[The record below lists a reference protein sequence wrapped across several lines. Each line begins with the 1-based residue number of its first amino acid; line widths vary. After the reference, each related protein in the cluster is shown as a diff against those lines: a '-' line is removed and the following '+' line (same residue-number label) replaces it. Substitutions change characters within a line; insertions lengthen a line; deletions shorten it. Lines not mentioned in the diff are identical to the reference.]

1 MSTEFQSADDD
12 VMGEGECVEIPEIT
26 PSDMQK
32 KAIDDICD
40 WYRNRSR
47 EQKIYR
53 LFGYAGSGKTTITK
67 YAIGQL
73 GLSMFAPPRRKRVDT
88 SMFSNIDDAL
98 ESYTTNRVIPDVYFG
113 AFTGKASLVMRR
125 HGTPAQTIHSMIM
138 NSYEATDE
146 QIEEAEKKLLTL
158 ISAVDG
164 KSGDERLLAI
174 TAANAFRNTVE
185 MMKKPGWSPDPF
197 ADAGQSKL
205 IVLDEVSMVDE
216 ELAGYV
222 MSYGVPVLVI
232 GDPGQLPPIHGEG
245 AFTAKAPDMM
255 LTEIHRQ
262 ALDSPIIRLATMAR
276 EGRYISMGDHGGDV
290 WKMSK
295 MHVGIDQLLMADQ
308 VICGLNATRY
318 QLNAAMRNRLGFNQ
332 FSKWP
337 SGQRLPNMRG
347 QLAPEK
353 IICLKNNHRDGLI
366 NGMFIEVNNSKQDT
380 ENTFF
385 AEILTEMGDHIPD
398 GYCYA
403 GFFENHYNYD
413 KERESRDW
421 KVRRRTIESTY
432 GYAITCHKAQGSQ
445 FGNVIVYNDGW
456 GRGSEQRRKW
466 LYTAITRAENGL
478 LILE

>member
-1 MSTEFQSADDD
+1 MARDPDWIIDNDNSPDYDMA
-12 VMGEGECVEIPEIT
+12 EGEVVDVPNIT

-32 KAIDDICD
+32 RAIDDICD
-40 WYRNRSR
+40 WYRNRADH
-47 EQKIYR
+47 QKIYR

-67 YAIGQL
+67 YAISEL
-73 GLSMFAPPRRKRVDT
+73 GLSMFAPPKRSRDPEMPNT
-88 SMFSNIDDAL
+88 
-98 ESYTTNRVIPDVYFG
+98 VIPDVYFG

-138 NSYEATDE
+138 NSYQKTDE
-146 QIEEAEKKLLTL
+146 EILEAEKKLAAMVAAIDDKT
-158 ISAVDG
+158 G
-164 KSGDERLLAI
+164 EERVLAI
-174 TAANAFRNTVE
+174 AAAQSMRNIIHQ
-185 MMKKPGWSPDPF
+185 MKKPGWSPDPD
-197 ADAGQSKL
+197 ADAGRSQL

-222 MSYGVPVLVI
+222 LSYGVPVLVI

-245 AFTAKAPDMM
+245 AFTAREPDMM

-276 EGRYISMGDHGGDV
+276 EGKQIPMGDHGGDI

-295 MHVGIDQLLMADQ
+295 TNIGIDHLLRADQ

-332 FSKWP
+332 FGNWP
-337 SGQRLPNMRG
+337 SGYELPNAWGKMS
-347 QLAPEK
+347 PEK
-353 IICLKNNHRDGLI
+353 IICLKNNHTLGLI
-366 NGMFIEVNNSKQDT
+366 NGMFIDIQDPAPDGP
-380 ENTFF
+380 NTFHGR
-385 AEILTEMGDHIPD
+385 IITELGGVIPSKD

-403 GFFENHYNYD
+403 GFFEQHYNFD
-413 KERESRDW
+413 KEREGRDW
-421 KVRRRTIESTY
+421 QVRRKTIENTY

-456 GRGSEQRRKW
+456 GRGRELKAKW
-466 LYTAITRAENGL
+466 LYTAITRAEKGL
-478 LILE
+478 VILE